1 MYYTSSDLIRQFPY
15 SDFSHCQKF
24 IVSLERPGPA
34 LQPIYILLKVKAQPC
49 SDVLT
54 ILTCS
59 CSACIKKRKSEFL
72 VLQIMKKG
80 DIFLM
85 FLNKHQ
91 SMEDWPVL
99 ADGQVQEVLEGLNG
113 VNR

>member
-1 MYYTSSDLIRQFPY
+1 MYYTSSDLIRQFPH

-54 ILTCS
+54 ILTCFLFCVHQKKKIRVPCFADHEEGRYLPHVPQQTS
-59 CSACIKKRKSEFL
+59 KHGRLACSGRRTGAGGTGGS
-72 VLQIMKKG
+72 QWG
-80 DIFLM
+80 
-85 FLNKHQ
+85 
-91 SMEDWPVL
+91 
-99 ADGQVQEVLEGLNG
+99 
-113 VNR
+113 

>member
-1 MYYTSSDLIRQFPY
+1 MLKNCVQSTALLRRPRHPDLFLVLRA
-15 SDFSHCQKF
+15 SQK
-24 IVSLERPGPA
+24 
-34 LQPIYILLKVKAQPC
+34 K
-49 SDVLT
+49 
-54 ILTCS
+54 
-59 CSACIKKRKSEFL
+59 KSEFL

-99 ADGQVQEVLEGLNG
+99 ADRQVQQVLGQS
-113 VNR
+113 